1 MMQKTLKITETL
13 TYGYS
18 FESTQQELST
28 EYQRN
33 RV

>member
-1 MMQKTLKITETL
+1 MQRTWKITETL
-13 TYGYS
+13 ARGYS

-28 EYQRN
+28 EYQHN